1 MKRIKFNEI
10 IECSCQKSI
19 LSGQAGFGIR
29 TITEGFNPEL
39 ARKICDEISCAY
51 EVDITEQVTTEQ
63 ITTDPACVTKYPRT
77 LKYQVIKNDDGKE
90 LYVVACAT

>member
-1 MKRIKFNEI
+1 MKSIKFNEI
-10 IECSCQKSI
+10 IECSSQQSI

-51 EVDITEQVTTEQ
+51 EVVIAELVTTE
-63 ITTDPACVTKYPRT
+63 
-77 LKYQVIKNDDGKE
+77 
-90 LYVVACAT
+90 